1 MRRRGSML
9 KIGLTGGIGT
19 GKSSVTEAFQSLGAA
34 VINADLLGHDAY
46 LPGTIG
52 FEEVVTEFGQ
62 DIVGSDGQ
70 IDRKKLGP
78 IVFSDSSKMDR
89 LNEIMHPLI
98 RDLIEERLVTL
109 ESNQN
114 KVAVVEAAILIEA
127 GWKSL
132 FDEIWVVIS
141 DPEEVINRLRVRNG
155 LSREDAAKRIDSQMS
170 NDERIEHGDVVVENT
185 GSMEDLQTRVNS
197 LWAKRI
203 ST

>member
-1 MRRRGSML
+1 ML

-141 DPEEVINRLRVRNG
+141 DPEEVINRLGVRNG
-155 LSREDAAKRIDSQMS
+155 LSREDAVKRIDSQMS

>member
-1 MRRRGSML
+1 ML

-62 DIVGSDGQ
+62 EIVGSDGQ

-98 RDLIEERLVTL
+98 RDLIDERLVSL
-109 ESNQN
+109 ESSQN

-141 DPEEVINRLRVRNG
+141 DREEVINRLGVRNG
-155 LSREDAAKRIDSQMS
+155 LSREDAVKRIDSQMS
-170 NDERIEHGDVVVENT
+170 YNERIEHGDVVVENT

-197 LWAKRI
+197 LWSKRI

>member
-1 MRRRGSML
+1 ML

-34 VINADLLGHDAY
+34 VINADLLVHDAY

-62 DIVGSDGQ
+62 EIVGSDGQ

-98 RDLIEERLVTL
+98 RDLIDERLVSL
-109 ESNQN
+109 ESSQN

-141 DPEEVINRLRVRNG
+141 DREEVINRLGVRNG
-155 LSREDAAKRIDSQMS
+155 LSREDAVKRIDSQMS
-170 NDERIEHGDVVVENT
+170 NNERIEHGDVVVENT

-197 LWAKRI
+197 LWSKRI

>member
-1 MRRRGSML
+1 ML

-62 DIVGSDGQ
+62 EIVGSDGQ

-141 DPEEVINRLRVRNG
+141 DPEEVINRLGVRNG
-155 LSREDAAKRIDSQMS
+155 LSREDALKRIDSQMS

>member
-1 MRRRGSML
+1 ML

-62 DIVGSDGQ
+62 EIVGSDGQ

-98 RDLIEERLVTL
+98 RDLIDERLVSL
-109 ESNQN
+109 ESSQN

-141 DPEEVINRLRVRNG
+141 DREEVINRLGVRNG
-155 LSREDAAKRIDSQMS
+155 LTREDALKRIDSQMS
-170 NDERIEHGDVVVENT
+170 NNERIEHGDVVVENT

-197 LWAKRI
+197 LWSKRI

>member
-1 MRRRGSML
+1 ML

-62 DIVGSDGQ
+62 EIVGSDGQ

-98 RDLIEERLVTL
+98 RDLIDERLVCL
-109 ESNQN
+109 ESTQN

-141 DPEEVINRLRVRNG
+141 DREEVINRLGVRNG
-155 LSREDAAKRIDSQMS
+155 LSREDAVKRIDSQMS
-170 NDERIEHGDVVVENT
+170 NNERIEHGDVVVENT

-197 LWAKRI
+197 LWSKRI

>member
-1 MRRRGSML
+1 ML

-62 DIVGSDGQ
+62 EIVGSDGQ

-98 RDLIEERLVTL
+98 RDLIDERLVSL
-109 ESNQN
+109 ESTQN

-141 DPEEVINRLRVRNG
+141 DREEVINRLGVRNG
-155 LSREDAAKRIDSQMS
+155 LSREDAVKRIDSQMS
-170 NDERIEHGDVVVENT
+170 NNERIEHGDVVVENT

-197 LWAKRI
+197 LWSKRI

>member
-1 MRRRGSML
+1 ML

-62 DIVGSDGQ
+62 EIVGSDGQ

-141 DPEEVINRLRVRNG
+141 DPEEVINRLGVRNG
-155 LSREDAAKRIDSQMS
+155 LSREDALKRIDSQMS
-170 NDERIEHGDVVVENT
+170 NNERIEHGDVVVENT

>member
-1 MRRRGSML
+1 ML

-141 DPEEVINRLRVRNG
+141 DPEEVINRLGVRNG
-155 LSREDAAKRIDSQMS
+155 LSREDAVKRIDSQMS

-197 LWAKRI
+197 LWFKRI

>member
-1 MRRRGSML
+1 ML

-62 DIVGSDGQ
+62 EIVGSDGQ

-98 RDLIEERLVTL
+98 RDLIDERLVSL
-109 ESNQN
+109 EATQN

-141 DPEEVINRLRVRNG
+141 DREEVINRLGVRNG
-155 LSREDAAKRIDSQMS
+155 LSREDAVKRIDSQMS
-170 NDERIEHGDVVVENT
+170 NNERIEHGDVVVENT

-197 LWAKRI
+197 LWSKRI
-203 ST
+203 SK

>member
-1 MRRRGSML
+1 ML

-62 DIVGSDGQ
+62 EIVGSDGQ

-141 DPEEVINRLRVRNG
+141 DPEAVINRLGVRNG
-155 LSREDAAKRIDSQMS
+155 LSREDAVKRIDSQMS

>member
-1 MRRRGSML
+1 ML

-62 DIVGSDGQ
+62 EIVGSDGQ

-98 RDLIEERLVTL
+98 RDLIEERLVSL
-109 ESNQN
+109 EATQN

-141 DPEEVINRLRVRNG
+141 DREEVINRLGVRNG
-155 LSREDAAKRIDSQMS
+155 LSREDAVKRIDSQMS
-170 NDERIEHGDVVVENT
+170 NNERIEHGDVVVENT

-197 LWAKRI
+197 LWSKRI
-203 ST
+203 SK

>member
-1 MRRRGSML
+1 ML

-52 FEEVVTEFGQ
+52 FEAVVTEFGQ
-62 DIVGSDGQ
+62 EIVGSDGQ

-98 RDLIEERLVTL
+98 RDLIDERLVSL
-109 ESNQN
+109 ESSQN

-141 DPEEVINRLRVRNG
+141 DREEVINRLGVRNG
-155 LSREDAAKRIDSQMS
+155 LSREDAVKRIDSQMS
-170 NDERIEHGDVVVENT
+170 NNERIEHGDVVVENT

-197 LWAKRI
+197 LWSKRI

>member
-1 MRRRGSML
+1 ML

-62 DIVGSDGQ
+62 EIVGSDGQ

-98 RDLIEERLVTL
+98 RDLIDERLVCL
-109 ESNQN
+109 ESTQN

-141 DPEEVINRLRVRNG
+141 DREEVINRLGVRNG
-155 LSREDAAKRIDSQMS
+155 LSREDALKRIDSQMS
-170 NDERIEHGDVVVENT
+170 NNERIEHGDVVVENT

-197 LWAKRI
+197 LWSKRI

>member
-1 MRRRGSML
+1 ML

-62 DIVGSDGQ
+62 EIVGSDGQ

-114 KVAVVEAAILIEA
+114 KVAVVDAAILIEA

-141 DPEEVINRLRVRNG
+141 DREEVINRLGVRNG
-155 LSREDAAKRIDSQMS
+155 LSREDALKRIDSQMS
-170 NDERIEHGDVVVENT
+170 DNERIEHGDVVVENT

-197 LWAKRI
+197 LWSKRI

>member
-1 MRRRGSML
+1 ML

-62 DIVGSDGQ
+62 EIVGSDGQ

-98 RDLIEERLVTL
+98 RDLIDERLVSL
-109 ESNQN
+109 ESSQN

-141 DPEEVINRLRVRNG
+141 DREEVINRLGVRNG
-155 LSREDAAKRIDSQMS
+155 LSREDALKRIDSQMS
-170 NDERIEHGDVVVENT
+170 NNERIEHGDVVVENT

-197 LWAKRI
+197 LWSKRI

>member
-1 MRRRGSML
+1 ML

-62 DIVGSDGQ
+62 EIVGSDGQ

-98 RDLIEERLVTL
+98 RDLIDERLVSL
-109 ESNQN
+109 ESSQN

-141 DPEEVINRLRVRNG
+141 DREEVISRLGVRNG
-155 LSREDAAKRIDSQMS
+155 LSREDAVKRIDSQMS
-170 NDERIEHGDVVVENT
+170 NNERIEHGDVVVENT

-197 LWAKRI
+197 LWSKRI

>member
-1 MRRRGSML
+1 ML

-62 DIVGSDGQ
+62 EIVGSDGQ

-98 RDLIEERLVTL
+98 RDLIDERLVSL
-109 ESNQN
+109 ESSQN

-141 DPEEVINRLRVRNG
+141 DREEVINRLGVRNG
-155 LSREDAAKRIDSQMS
+155 LSREDAVKRIDSQMS
-170 NDERIEHGDVVVENT
+170 NNERIEHGDVVVENT

-197 LWAKRI
+197 LWSKRI
-203 ST
+203 SK

>member
-1 MRRRGSML
+1 ML

-62 DIVGSDGQ
+62 EIVGSDGQ

-98 RDLIEERLVTL
+98 RDLIDERLVSL
-109 ESNQN
+109 ESSQN

-141 DPEEVINRLRVRNG
+141 DREEVINRLGVRNG
-155 LSREDAAKRIDSQMS
+155 LSREDAVKRIDSQMS
-170 NDERIEHGDVVVENT
+170 NNERIEHGDVVVENT

-197 LWAKRI
+197 LWSKRI

>member
-1 MRRRGSML
+1 ML

-62 DIVGSDGQ
+62 EIVGSDGQ

-78 IVFSDSSKMDR
+78 IVFSDSAKMDR

-98 RDLIEERLVTL
+98 RDLIDERLVSL
-109 ESNQN
+109 ESTQN

-141 DPEEVINRLRVRNG
+141 DREEVINRLRVRNG
-155 LSREDAAKRIDSQMS
+155 LSREDALKRIDSQMS
-170 NDERIEHGDVVVENT
+170 NNERIEHGDVVVENT

-197 LWAKRI
+197 LWSKRI

>member
-1 MRRRGSML
+1 ML

-62 DIVGSDGQ
+62 EIVGSDGQ

-98 RDLIEERLVTL
+98 RDLIDERLVSL
-109 ESNQN
+109 ESTQN

-132 FDEIWVVIS
+132 FDELWVVIS
-141 DPEEVINRLRVRNG
+141 DREEVINSLGVRNG
-155 LSREDAAKRIDSQMS
+155 LSREDALKRIDSQMS
-170 NDERIEHGDVVVENT
+170 NNERIEHGDVVVENT

-197 LWAKRI
+197 RWSKRL

>member
-1 MRRRGSML
+1 ML

-19 GKSSVTEAFQSLGAA
+19 GKSSVTEALQSLGAA

-62 DIVGSDGQ
+62 EIVGSDGQ

-98 RDLIEERLVTL
+98 RDLIDERLVSL
-109 ESNQN
+109 ESTQN

-141 DPEEVINRLRVRNG
+141 DREEVINRLGVRNG
-155 LSREDAAKRIDSQMS
+155 LSREDAVKRIDSQMS
-170 NDERIEHGDVVVENT
+170 NNERIEHGDVVVENT

-197 LWAKRI
+197 LWSKRI

>member
-1 MRRRGSML
+1 MH

-52 FEEVVTEFGQ
+52 FEEVVTEFGHE
-62 DIVGSDGQ
+62 IVGSDGQ

-98 RDLIEERLVTL
+98 RDLIDERLVSL
-109 ESNQN
+109 ESSQN

-141 DPEEVINRLRVRNG
+141 DREEVINRLGVRNG
-155 LSREDAAKRIDSQMS
+155 LSREDAVKRIDSQMS
-170 NDERIEHGDVVVENT
+170 NNERIEHGDVVVENT

-197 LWAKRI
+197 LWSKRI
-203 ST
+203 SK

>member
-1 MRRRGSML
+1 ML

-62 DIVGSDGQ
+62 EIVGSDGQ

-98 RDLIEERLVTL
+98 RDLIDERLVSL
-109 ESNQN
+109 ESTQN

-141 DPEEVINRLRVRNG
+141 DREEVISRLGVRNG
-155 LSREDAAKRIDSQMS
+155 LSREDALKRIDSQMS
-170 NDERIEHGDVVVENT
+170 NNERIEHGDVVVENT

-197 LWAKRI
+197 LWSKRI

>member
-1 MRRRGSML
+1 ML

-52 FEEVVTEFGQ
+52 FEEVVTEFGHE
-62 DIVGSDGQ
+62 IVGSDGQ

-98 RDLIEERLVTL
+98 RDLIDERLVSL
-109 ESNQN
+109 ESSQN

-141 DPEEVINRLRVRNG
+141 DREEVINRLGVRNG
-155 LSREDAAKRIDSQMS
+155 LSREDALKRIDSQMS
-170 NDERIEHGDVVVENT
+170 NNERIEHGDVVVENT

-197 LWAKRI
+197 LWSKRI
-203 ST
+203 SK

>member
-1 MRRRGSML
+1 ML

-52 FEEVVTEFGQ
+52 FEEVVTEFGHE
-62 DIVGSDGQ
+62 IVGSDGQ

-98 RDLIEERLVTL
+98 RDLIDERLVSL
-109 ESNQN
+109 ESTQN

-141 DPEEVINRLRVRNG
+141 DREEVINRLGVRNG
-155 LSREDAAKRIDSQMS
+155 LSREDAVKRIDSQMS
-170 NDERIEHGDVVVENT
+170 NNERIEHGDVVVENT

-197 LWAKRI
+197 LWSKRI

>member
-1 MRRRGSML
+1 ML

-62 DIVGSDGQ
+62 EIVGSDGQ

-98 RDLIEERLVTL
+98 RDLIDERLVSL
-109 ESNQN
+109 ESSHN

-141 DPEEVINRLRVRNG
+141 DREEVINRLGVRNG
-155 LSREDAAKRIDSQMS
+155 LSREDAVKRIDSQMS
-170 NDERIEHGDVVVENT
+170 NNERIEHGDVVVENT

-197 LWAKRI
+197 LWSKRI

>member
-1 MRRRGSML
+1 ML

-62 DIVGSDGQ
+62 EIVGSDGQ

-78 IVFSDSSKMDR
+78 IVFSDSAKMDR

-98 RDLIEERLVTL
+98 RDLIYERLVSL
-109 ESNQN
+109 ESSQN

-141 DPEEVINRLRVRNG
+141 DREEVINRLGVRNG
-155 LSREDAAKRIDSQMS
+155 LSREDAVKRIDSQMS
-170 NDERIEHGDVVVENT
+170 NNERIEHGDVVVENT

-197 LWAKRI
+197 LWSKRI

>member
-1 MRRRGSML
+1 ML

-34 VINADLLGHDAY
+34 VINAGLLGHDAY

-62 DIVGSDGQ
+62 EIVGSDGQ

-141 DPEEVINRLRVRNG
+141 DPEEVINRLGVRNG
-155 LSREDAAKRIDSQMS
+155 LSREDALKRIDSQMS
-170 NDERIEHGDVVVENT
+170 NNERIEHGDVVVENT

>member
-1 MRRRGSML
+1 ML

-62 DIVGSDGQ
+62 EIVGSDGQ

-98 RDLIEERLVTL
+98 RDLIEERLVSL
-109 ESNQN
+109 EATQN

-141 DPEEVINRLRVRNG
+141 DREEVINRLGVRNG
-155 LSREDAAKRIDSQMS
+155 LSREDAVKRIDSQMS
-170 NDERIEHGDVVVENT
+170 NNERIEHGDVVVENT

-197 LWAKRI
+197 LWSKRI

>member
-1 MRRRGSML
+1 ML

-62 DIVGSDGQ
+62 EIVGSDGQ

-98 RDLIEERLVTL
+98 RDLIYERLVSL
-109 ESNQN
+109 ESSQN

-141 DPEEVINRLRVRNG
+141 DREEVINRLGVRNG
-155 LSREDAAKRIDSQMS
+155 LSREDALKRIDSQMS
-170 NDERIEHGDVVVENT
+170 NNERIEHGDVVVENT

>member
-1 MRRRGSML
+1 ML

-62 DIVGSDGQ
+62 EIVGSDGQ

-98 RDLIEERLVTL
+98 RDLIDERLVSL
-109 ESNQN
+109 ESTQN

-132 FDEIWVVIS
+132 FDEVWVVIS
-141 DPEEVINRLRVRNG
+141 DREEVINRLGVRNG
-155 LSREDAAKRIDSQMS
+155 LSREDALKRIDSQMS
-170 NDERIEHGDVVVENT
+170 NNERIEHGDVVVENT

-197 LWAKRI
+197 LWSKRI

>member
-1 MRRRGSML
+1 ML

-52 FEEVVTEFGQ
+52 LEEVVTEFGQ

-98 RDLIEERLVTL
+98 RDLIEERLVSL

>member
-1 MRRRGSML
+1 ML

-62 DIVGSDGQ
+62 EIVGSDGQ

-98 RDLIEERLVTL
+98 RDLIDERLVSL
-109 ESNQN
+109 ESSQN

-141 DPEEVINRLRVRNG
+141 DREEVINRLGVRNG
-155 LSREDAAKRIDSQMS
+155 LSREDAVKRIDSQMS
-170 NDERIEHGDVVVENT
+170 NNERIEHGDVVVENT
-185 GSMEDLQTRVNS
+185 GSMEDLQTRVHS
-197 LWAKRI
+197 LWSRRI
-203 ST
+203 SE

>member
-1 MRRRGSML
+1 ML

-19 GKSSVTEAFQSLGAA
+19 GKSSVAEAFQSLGAA

-52 FEEVVTEFGQ
+52 YEEVVTEFGQ
-62 DIVGSDGQ
+62 EIVGSDGQ

-109 ESNQN
+109 ESNHN

-141 DPEEVINRLRVRNG
+141 DPEEVINRLGVRNG
-155 LSREDAAKRIDSQMS
+155 LSREDAVKRIDSQMS
-170 NDERIEHGDVVVENT
+170 NNERIGHGDVVVENT